1 MVYLLNESINICPV
15 MKINKNASLTTKL
28 FFLISAVFFA
38 DVVIIAFSKSL
49 AVALICLIVSLFLL
63 YMLLNNLV
71 KNRITYILQ
80 FSDIIS
86 SGDLTQSIEV
96 KGDDEL
102 AQLGNS
108 LNMMI
113 VSIRNILLKSRNSME
128 SLSRVSDAMSSASKK
143 IHDGVALQIKAIE
156 KTAEEIGN
164 LNNSIKSISS
174 NTEELSET
182 ADNTSASIIEMSTN
196 VDKVAQTSSVFSES
210 TGTTVL
216 SIEEM
221 SATVK
226 EIAES
231 LETLSASAEETSS
244 SLSEISM
251 TVREVEQKADESV
264 KLSEKATS
272 DASEKGMKAI
282 DDVSQGMRNIK
293 ESVDAISKAINVLS
307 ERSKQIGRMLSVIDE
322 VADQTNL
329 IAINAA
335 ILAAKTGEHGRPFTV
350 IADEIKTLSERTSF
364 STNEIDNL
372 VASIQNET
380 KASVELAS
388 AGIHNVEKGMGFVKE
403 AKDVLESILESS
415 NQASDM
421 TKFIQRATVEET
433 RAVRQITVAVKNI
446 TQQIEHISKATKEQS
461 RGSQMIS
468 DSSEKIREMA
478 TFNRKATEEQAIGVK
493 LIADSIEN
501 IATVARRIEQSIRN
515 QQEQSSNILFSMN
528 MMKEIADKSSA
539 FFNEMD
545 DALKSFE
552 SEASDLSAEVKR
564 FKA

>member
-1 MVYLLNESINICPV
+1 
-15 MKINKNASLTTKL
+15 MKIYRSASLTTKL
-28 FFLISAVFFA
+28 FY
-38 DVVIIAFSKSL
+38 IIAAVLFAAISLTALFKSL
-49 AVALICLIVSLFLL
+49 VAGVICFIISSALIYISL
-63 YMLLNNLV
+63 NSLV
-71 KNRITYILQ
+71 KKRISYIIK
-80 FSDIIS
+80 FSDSVS
-86 SGDLTQSIEV
+86 SGDLTQSIDV

-113 VSIRNILLKSRNSME
+113 VNIKNIFLKSRNSME
-128 SLSRVSDAMSSASKK
+128 SLSRVSDAICSASKK

-156 KTAEEIGN
+156 KTAEEIEN
-164 LNNSIKSISS
+164 LNNSIKSIST
-174 NTEELSET
+174 NTGELSEA

-293 ESVDAISKAINVLS
+293 ESVDVISKAINALS

-364 STNEIDNL
+364 STNEIANL
-372 VASIQNET
+372 VKSIQDET
-380 KASVELAS
+380 KKSVELAS

-421 TKFIQRATVEET
+421 TKFIQRATIEET

-478 TFNRKATEEQAIGVK
+478 TFNRKATEEQAIGVN
-493 LIADSIEN
+493 LIAGSIED
-501 IATVARRIEQSIRN
+501 IATVARQIENSILS
-515 QQEQSSNILFSMN
+515 QKEQSSNILFSIN

-539 FFNEMD
+539 YFNEMD

-552 SEASDLSAEVKR
+552 SEARDLSAEMKR
-564 FKA
+564 FKV